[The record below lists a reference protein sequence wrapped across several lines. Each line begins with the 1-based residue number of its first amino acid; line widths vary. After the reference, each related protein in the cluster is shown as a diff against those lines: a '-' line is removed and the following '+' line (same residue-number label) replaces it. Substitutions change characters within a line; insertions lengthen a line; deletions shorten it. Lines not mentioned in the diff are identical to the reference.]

1 MVVIAAPFSSPS
13 LSCFSSPASSD
24 FLDPVFM
31 VLSPGGA
38 LWRPRVLP
46 EFLCGASD
54 RMLPVPDLLSLT
66 FCALQGIKA
75 PYTEALSNNKGAVV
89 GLKLNK
95 LVSDDT
101 TEMAKNGKISLST
114 LDQVGLC
121 NMRHRRLVQ
130 QSIPLKHP
138 PHKKA
143 TNSS

>member
-1 MVVIAAPFSSPS
+1 
-13 LSCFSSPASSD
+13 
-24 FLDPVFM
+24 M

-101 TEMAKNGKISLST
+101 TEMAKKRQNFIKHPRPS
-114 LDQVGLC
+114 V
-121 NMRHRRLVQ
+121 LVQ
-130 QSIPLKHP
+130 YETQKTGPTKH
-138 PHKKA
+138 
-143 TNSS
+143 SSETPST